1 LPVLLAIGGGHYSSN
16 GARYDGLPPPLRF
29 TIADWPITTEAD
41 LKSAIAITNPLA
53 CHSLYLTVNL
63 CLTSPSVLI
72 PKEFPVMKKNL
83 IATLL
88 VTSFLFACAIV
99 AVSGRPAAGDVPAP
113 PAIGATIADF
123 SLPDASGK
131 ERTLASLAGKNGSV
145 LIFMAVQCPVSN
157 AYNERMEKL
166 AQDYK
171 AKGINVIGIN
181 SNVGDSAEAVKAH
194 AAEKN
199 LTFVILKDAGNKIAD
214 RLGASVTPEAY
225 FIDASS
231 KLLYRGRIDNSKNPE
246 GVTSSELREAL
257 DATLAGKPIT
267 KTTANAFGCTIK
279 RA

>member
-1 LPVLLAIGGGHYSSN
+1 
-16 GARYDGLPPPLRF
+16 
-29 TIADWPITTEAD
+29 
-41 LKSAIAITNPLA
+41 
-53 CHSLYLTVNL
+53 
-63 CLTSPSVLI
+63 
-72 PKEFPVMKKNL
+72 MKKNL
-83 IATLL
+83 ISTLL

-99 AVSGRPAAGDVPAP
+99 AVSGRPAEGDVPAP

-181 SNVGDSAEAVKAH
+181 SNVGDSADAVKAH

-225 FIDASS
+225 FIDASN